1 MSDYNPPVTEI
12 AFVLEEHARMGE
24 LAQLGFE
31 EATPDLVQAILEG
44 AAALTS
50 EAMAPLNWPG
60 DRQGSR
66 VENRQVVQADG
77 FKEAYWQY
85 VDGGWNSVPFP
96 ADYGGQGLPVTLA
109 TAVQE
114 MVQSANLALSLCP
127 LLTQGSIDAILSHA
141 SDELKQRYL
150 PKLVSGEWTGTMNLT
165 EPQAGS
171 DLSVVS
177 ARAERDGD
185 AYRVFGT
192 KIYITWGDH
201 AMTENVI
208 HLVLARLPDAPP
220 GVKGI
225 SLFLVPKYL
234 VNDDGS
240 IGARNDLFPVSVEHK
255 LGINASPTCVMSF
268 GENGGA
274 RGWLV
279 GRENNG
285 LACMFTMMNHAR
297 LSVGLQGVAVS
308 ERSLQHAAHYARD
321 RVQGSAGGSPARVTI
336 INHPDVRRML
346 LTMKALTEAG
356 RALTYLAMAS
366 HDRAHNATDEGG
378 NAFHE
383 ARLALLTPIVKGWCT
398 ENSMEI
404 TSIGVQVHGGM
415 GFVEETGAAQYM
427 RDARILPIYEGTNGI
442 QAIDL
447 IGRKFLRDGG
457 EAMAELIDEMRGV
470 ADALSASAEAAL
482 GTALGAGI
490 DALARA
496 GAWVRNNADTEG
508 RTANASAYHFMMLAG
523 VVAGGWQMGVAAM
536 AAHRKLAA
544 GEGNAAFLQ
553 SKLVTARFY
562 GEQILPR
569 AAMHAAVAMTPAA
582 TVMGMDEAMFG

>member
-1 MSDYNPPVTEI
+1 MSDYNPPVNEI
-12 AFVLEEHARMGE
+12 AFVLEEHARLAE
-24 LAQLGFE
+24 LVALGFD

-44 AAALTS
+44 AASLTA

-60 DRQGSR
+60 DRQGTR
-66 VENRQVVQADG
+66 VQDRQVVEADG

-96 ADYGGQGLPVTLA
+96 TQYGGQGLPAALA

-114 MVQSANLALSLCP
+114 MVQSANLSFSLCP
-127 LLTQGSIDAILSHA
+127 LLTQGSIDAILAHA
-141 SDELKQRYL
+141 SDALKDTYL
-150 PKLVSGEWTGTMNLT
+150 PKLISGEWTGTMNLT

-171 DLSVVS
+171 DLSVVT
-177 ARAERDGD
+177 ARAERDGE

-201 AMTENVI
+201 AMTDNVI

-234 VNDDGS
+234 VDADGS
-240 IGARNDLFPVSVEHK
+240 IGARNDLYPVSVEHK

-274 RGWLV
+274 TGWLV

-308 ERSLQHAAHYARD
+308 ERALQHAAHYARE
-321 RVQGSAGGSPARVTI
+321 RVQGAAGGSSARVTI

-356 RALTYLAMAS
+356 RALTYLAMGS

-415 GFVEETGAAQYM
+415 GFIEETGAAQYM

-482 GTALGAGI
+482 GQALGAGI

-496 GAWVRNNADTEG
+496 GAWVRNNADAEG

-523 VVAGGWQMGVAAM
+523 TVAGGWQMGVAAL
-536 AAHRKLAA
+536 AAQRKLAA

-569 AAMHAAVAMTPAA
+569 AGMHAAVAMTPAA
-582 TVMGMDEAMFG
+582 TVMAMEEGMFG

>member
-127 LLTQGSIDAILSHA
+127 LLTQGAIDAILAHA

-308 ERSLQHAAHYARD
+308 ERSLQHAAYYARE

-482 GTALGAGI
+482 GQALGAGI

-523 VVAGGWQMGVAAM
+523 VVAGGWQMGVSAL

>member
-1 MSDYNPPVTEI
+1 MSDYKPPVTEI
-12 AFVLEEHARMGE
+12 AFVLEEHASMGE

-240 IGARNDLFPVSVEHK
+240 LGARNDLFPVSVEHK

-308 ERSLQHAAHYARD
+308 ERSLQHAAYYARE

-457 EAMAELIDEMRGV
+457 EAMAELIDEIREV

-482 GTALGAGI
+482 GKALGTGI
-490 DALARA
+490 DALSRA

-523 VVAGGWQMGVAAM
+523 VVAGGWQMGVAAL